1 VSNHVTTI
9 KAFRVGEGDNVEWKI
24 HPYNEFVDMYMFD
37 NGWVGSA
44 SSNKAAAYGGTGH
57 QFNWNSLDGVNTR
70 KPFFLSGGVDPTDGQ
85 KVKAFAE
92 AQKNFFAV
100 DVNSRFEVE
109 PGNKDMGL
117 VKTFLD
123 DIK

>member
-1 VSNHVTTI
+1 
-9 KAFRVGEGDNVEWKI
+9 VGNA
-24 HPYNEFVDMYMFD
+24 
-37 NGWVGSA
+37 SA
-44 SSNKAAAYGGTGH
+44 NKAAAYGGTGH
-57 QFNWNSLDGVNTR
+57 QFNWNNLDGVNTR